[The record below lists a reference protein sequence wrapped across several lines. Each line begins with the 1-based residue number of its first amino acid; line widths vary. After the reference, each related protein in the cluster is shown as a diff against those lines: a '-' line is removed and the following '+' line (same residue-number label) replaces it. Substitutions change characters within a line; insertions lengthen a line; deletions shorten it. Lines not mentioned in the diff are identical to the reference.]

1 MATPALK
8 AYFGEQTTADISG
21 NLYHQLYQFTPAC
34 IGWCLSASQ
43 HLPKFGGASLSVN
56 LTTFWM
62 AHLPTKT
69 GSAFW
74 TNLHYPF
81 VKLAEISLN
90 LQFIW
95 ICWRGP
101 KNYIYIYHSSAIF
114 FPIEIAKKNMFRYQ
128 VPDPYQTFSLQIL
141 ELSRGNRIA
150 PTIERTFHFSAMLD
164 YQRLNPI
171 REMQVASVAFQF
183 WSVLLVRQFN
193 LKKIP

>member
-8 AYFGEQTTADISG
+8 AYFREQTTADISG

-101 KNYIYIYHSSAIF
+101 KNYIYIYIIVQRFSSQL
-114 FPIEIAKKNMFRYQ
+114 KLQRKTCSGTRYQ
-128 VPDPYQTFSLQIL
+128 THIK
-141 ELSRGNRIA
+141 
-150 PTIERTFHFSAMLD
+150 HFPC
-164 YQRLNPI
+164 RFLNSHGAT
-171 REMQVASVAFQF
+171 E
-183 WSVLLVRQFN
+183 
-193 LKKIP
+193 